1 MIKKSIFLIF
11 VTIINFSTSVNSS
24 DLKIITKINGEILTN
39 HDIFK
44 EYRYLELIN
53 PSLVSLNKDQKF
65 DLGKKSLINQV
76 IKKNEIKKTL
86 NLNEEN
92 ELFENY
98 LNNYF
103 QEEFLK
109 KINIE
114 NIDELNQKLILNNT
128 YSLKEVKEKVGIE
141 LYWNEL
147 IFLKFKDRI
156 TVDNN
161 KIISEVK
168 ALKDDESKEYFL
180 SEIVIKKTKDNSNQN
195 LIKKIKLSIKEIGFN
210 NSANIY
216 SISDT
221 SKYGG
226 KIGWVSEDSLSDS
239 IKIKLNQISENEV
252 TDFINIGN
260 SYVILKLEKIRTQK
274 KIINEKEKIETFIK
288 QQTNKQLNTFSK
300 IYFEKIKMN
309 YSIDEK

>member
-1 MIKKSIFLIF
+1 MIKKAIFLIF

-24 DLKIITKINGEILTN
+24 DLKIITKINAEILTN